1 MSQSS
6 SHRLHFLGWDRPLI
20 LSATDHLWEMYGP
33 QGRYATPSSGQEGVW
48 DLSELLIILPT
59 GRGVRRMSQRVK
71 REAGR
76 RRVELKHP
84 HWITVGELPS
94 RLYRRGG
101 KAMPLADETEA
112 TLAWTAALRTAD
124 DSVLAPLFAT
134 IASRDSFDPW
144 FDLAVTLRRLHEDLA
159 ANHLSFADVVR
170 DIRNDPASEG
180 ELDRWLALSSLY
192 AAYLKRLAAA
202 GRTDPA
208 EEIREAI
215 LAGSC
220 RVNSPILLVGT
231 SDLSV
236 SLTAMLLQA
245 AANANDRSDAAA
257 EFEANRDGKRTG
269 PLITTLIAADPD
281 HHEMFDRFGTVV
293 PARWSEW
300 KLPLEDTQLVA
311 ADDVG
316 DQAAAAIESVAAFR
330 QRHAVGEI
338 TIGVTDESM
347 VAPVEFELRQVG
359 LHGHRELGWT
369 FSLTPAGRLA
379 ELLETHITQRS
390 WQSLAAL
397 VRHADVHDW
406 LERKLDPAHAQWRWL
421 DSLDELMAD
430 HYPTDLDGPLTE
442 TMLLSNTGKIG
453 ATPAVAVRDLIDD
466 LLGDFRHRDQRKRLR
481 DWAAVVESIYQRVY
495 ESTEPVGTEPNVALG
510 TEQTMAVTLGT
521 EQTTAI
527 RDASAGPN
535 PSDQPSKT
543 DRAARRGVEAVRIAR
558 RELQRLSQLGET
570 LDAPVSPAT
579 AIELITAKLLEKR
592 IADEPLDDA
601 IQISGW
607 LDLAMDESLAMVV
620 VGFNHPFV
628 PDSVTADPFLPG
640 SLRGRLRMNDNERRL
655 ARDTYAAQLILAT
668 RPQTRLI
675 VGRRAA
681 DGSPTPP
688 SRLLAA
694 STPEDLSRRLIAL
707 LDPQA
712 TNRRRCE
719 ATPIPRAWEHP
730 LTKTRLPV
738 PSLPPLAEPITS
750 MSVTSFSAYLACP
763 YRFYL
768 RHVLKL
774 DPFDDAQRELA
785 ANQFGDMIHQS
796 LEWFGHS
803 SSKDETRVGKIED
816 ELIDA
821 LDRYAKQHF
830 GPSPSPAV
838 RLQVEQARRRLRH
851 VARVQAERRQ
861 QGWQIVKV
869 EDSVGAHNNAAIEVD
884 GRKMTIRGRFD
895 RVDRHEQTGDWAI
908 LDYKSHGHMPRKK
921 HLQKVGRD
929 QYRWIDLQLPIY
941 RLMIPFLVGESVDP
955 DRVRLGYFNIGDKET
970 DTRINEAD
978 FKPEE
983 FRQAEE
989 VIKDCIRGIWQGDF
1003 RPSPDPV
1010 LYDDYAMI
1018 LQSDTAAPWLEL
1030 EETAAEG

>member
-1 MSQSS
+1 
-6 SHRLHFLGWDRPLI
+6 LTEP
-20 LSATDHLWEMYGP
+20 ATAKP
-33 QGRYATPSSGQEGVW
+33 
-48 DLSELLIILPT
+48 
-59 GRGVRRMSQRVK
+59 
-71 REAGR
+71 
-76 RRVELKHP
+76 
-84 HWITVGELPS
+84 
-94 RLYRRGG
+94 
-101 KAMPLADETEA
+101 
-112 TLAWTAALRTAD
+112 
-124 DSVLAPLFAT
+124 
-134 IASRDSFDPW
+134 
-144 FDLAVTLRRLHEDLA
+144 
-159 ANHLSFADVVR
+159 
-170 DIRNDPASEG
+170 
-180 ELDRWLALSSLY
+180 
-192 AAYLKRLAAA
+192 
-202 GRTDPA
+202 
-208 EEIREAI
+208 
-215 LAGSC
+215 
-220 RVNSPILLVGT
+220 
-231 SDLSV
+231 
-236 SLTAMLLQA
+236 QA
-245 AANANDRSDAAA
+245 AARDTSARPNSKDQVNTTDR
-257 EFEANRDGKRTG
+257 
-269 PLITTLIAADPD
+269 
-281 HHEMFDRFGTVV
+281 
-293 PARWSEW
+293 
-300 KLPLEDTQLVA
+300 
-311 ADDVG
+311 
-316 DQAAAAIESVAAFR
+316 
-330 QRHAVGEI
+330 
-338 TIGVTDESM
+338 
-347 VAPVEFELRQVG
+347 
-359 LHGHRELGWT
+359 
-369 FSLTPAGRLA
+369 
-379 ELLETHITQRS
+379 
-390 WQSLAAL
+390 
-397 VRHADVHDW
+397 
-406 LERKLDPAHAQWRWL
+406 
-421 DSLDELMAD
+421 
-430 HYPTDLDGPLTE
+430 
-442 TMLLSNTGKIG
+442 
-453 ATPAVAVRDLIDD
+453 
-466 LLGDFRHRDQRKRLR
+466 
-481 DWAAVVESIYQRVY
+481 
-495 ESTEPVGTEPNVALG
+495 
-510 TEQTMAVTLGT
+510 
-521 EQTTAI
+521 
-527 RDASAGPN
+527 ASAN
-535 PSDQPSKT
+535 
-543 DRAARRGVEAVRIAR
+543 DRAARRVVEAVRVAR

-694 STPEDLSRRLIAL
+694 SAPEDLSRRLIAL

-712 TNRRRCE
+712 TNRRRSE
-719 ATPIPRAWEHP
+719 AIPIPRAWEHP
-730 LTKTRLPV
+730 LTKTGLPV
-738 PSLPPLAEPITS
+738 PSLPPLAQPITS

-785 ANQFGDMIHQS
+785 ANQFGDMIHQA

-803 SSKDETRVGKIED
+803 SGKDETRVGRIED

-851 VARVQAERRQ
+851 VARVQAERRKE
-861 QGWQIVKV
+861 GWQIVKV
-869 EDSVGAHNNAAIEVD
+869 EDSVGSHNNAGIEVD
-884 GRKMTIRGRFD
+884 GRRMTIRGRFD

-908 LDYKSHGHMPRKK
+908 LDYKSHGHIPRKK

-941 RLMIPFLVGESVDP
+941 RLMIPYLVGESVDP

-989 VIKDCIRGIWQGDF
+989 VIKDCIRRIWQGDF
-1003 RPSPDPV
+1003 RPSSDPV

-1018 LQSDTAAPWLEL
+1018 LQSDTAAPWLEP

>member
-1 MSQSS
+1 MSESS
-6 SHRLHFLGWDRPLI
+6 SHRVHFLGWDRPLI

-33 QGRYATPSSGQEGVW
+33 QGRYATPSSGQQAVW

-71 REAGR
+71 RESER
-76 RRVELKHP
+76 RRVELKQP
-84 HWITVGELPS
+84 HWITVGELPP

-124 DSVLAPLFAT
+124 DSVLAPLFST

-180 ELDRWLALSSLY
+180 ELDRWLALSLLH

-202 GRTDPA
+202 GRTDPS
-208 EEIREAI
+208 EEAREAI
-215 LAGSC
+215 LSGGC
-220 RVNSPILLVGT
+220 RVTSPILLVGT

-245 AANANDRSDAAA
+245 AANANDRS
-257 EFEANRDGKRTG
+257 EASETNQDVKHNG
-269 PLITTLIAADPD
+269 PLITTLIAANPQ

-300 KLPLEDTQLVA
+300 TLPLEDTQLVA
-311 ADDVG
+311 ADDIG

-330 QRHAVGEI
+330 DRHAVGEI

-406 LERKLDPAHAQWRWL
+406 LERKLDPSHTQGRWL

-442 TMLLSNTGKIG
+442 AMLLSNTGRIG
-453 ATPAVAVRDLIDD
+453 ATPAVAARDLVDD
-466 LLGDFRHRDQRKRLR
+466 LLRDFRHRDQRKRLG

-495 ESTEPVGTEPNVALG
+495 ELTEPATAKPQAAARDTSARPNSKDQVN
-510 TEQTMAVTLGT
+510 
-521 EQTTAI
+521 TTDRAN
-527 RDASAGPN
+527 AN
-535 PSDQPSKT
+535 
-543 DRAARRGVEAVRIAR
+543 DRAARRVVEAVRVAR

-694 STPEDLSRRLIAL
+694 SAPEDLSRRLITL

-712 TNRRRCE
+712 TNRRRSE
-719 ATPIPRAWEHP
+719 AIPIPRAWEHP
-730 LTKTRLPV
+730 LTKTGLPV
-738 PSLPPLAEPITS
+738 PSLPPLAQPITS

-785 ANQFGDMIHQS
+785 ANQFGDMIHQA

-803 SSKDETRVGKIED
+803 SGKDETRVGRIED

-851 VARVQAERRQ
+851 VARVQAERRKE
-861 QGWQIVKV
+861 GWQIVKV
-869 EDSVGAHNNAAIEVD
+869 EDSVGSHNNAGIEVD
-884 GRKMTIRGRFD
+884 GRRMTIRGRFD

-908 LDYKSHGHMPRKK
+908 LDYKSHGHIPRKK

-941 RLMIPFLVGESVDP
+941 RLMIPYLVGESVDP

-989 VIKDCIRGIWQGDF
+989 VIKDCIRRIWQGDF
-1003 RPSPDPV
+1003 RPSSDPV

-1018 LQSDTAAPWLEL
+1018 LQSDTAAPWLEP